1 MPPSLPAVLPIQPFT
16 RPVRGEVT
24 LPGSKSLTNRA
35 LLLAALCKDRV
46 VLTSALFSEDT
57 HLMVEALKALGFT
70 VNANADAG
78 TIEVSDQANGFKK
91 DAELFVGLA
100 GTAARFLTA
109 LCVAAPSGIYRIDG
123 IPQMRKRPM
132 KGLIDALRSLGADV
146 RCTGVEG
153 FFPLEIHAKGLR
165 GGEVAIDASE
175 SSQMLSGLLMVAPL
189 ADAPISI
196 KLSAKVREPFVQ
208 MTKNMVNQFG
218 GAADFNAVSGSW
230 EVAKKSYTFA
240 GTYAIE
246 PDATA
251 ASYFTTLPLVT
262 GGALML
268 LNLQQGL
275 QGDTQFVEVMQRVGL
290 TATSSP
296 SGLEV
301 SFAPGS
307 IRTGIS
313 ENFNEFSDT
322 FLTLAAVSPLLSGP
336 TRITGIAHSRKQ
348 ETDRVAG
355 MVRELRKL
363 GQEVDEHADGD
374 GLTITPRPLTAG
386 VEIETYGDHRFAM
399 SFGILGCHDLHGDG
413 RPWLSIKDPACC
425 AKTFPNFFDVLNSLR
440 PFLIVA
446 IDGGAASGKSSTSRA
461 LSERFNF
468 LHVDTGSYYRAITA
482 ELLRR
487 GLRTDQIDAVK
498 AALPSITLG
507 TQVDGRAARMEIGG
521 RVVPE
526 SEIRGPE
533 VTAAVSHFAAIPE
546 VRSALL
552 TYQRNQ
558 ADVAR
563 AHGFGGMVMEGR
575 DIGSIIFP
583 DAGLRLFLHADPVA
597 RAKRREL
604 EGRADAVAER
614 DRLDAT
620 RKTAPLVLASGAI
633 DIDSTYLNLEQVVD
647 KISGLITEKLG

>member
-1 MPPSLPAVLPIQPFT
+1 MPSLPAVLPIQPFT

-35 LLLAALCKDRV
+35 LLLATLCNEKV
-46 VLTSALFSEDT
+46 TLTGALFSEDT
-57 HLMVEALKALGFT
+57 HLMVEALQALGFT
-70 VNANADAG
+70 VRAHAEAG
-78 TIEVSDQANGFKK
+78 TIEVSDQANGFTKT
-91 DAELFVGLA
+91 EPISLHVGLA

-109 LCVAAPSGIYRIDG
+109 LCAAAPRGIYRIDG

-132 KGLIDALRSLGADV
+132 KGLIDALRSLGADI

-153 FFPLEIHAKGLR
+153 FFPLEIHARGLH
-165 GGEVAIDASE
+165 GGEVSIDASE
-175 SSQMLSGLLMVAPL
+175 SSQMLSALLMVAPL
-189 ADAPISI
+189 ADAPIRI
-196 KLSAKVREPFVQ
+196 KLSTKVREPFVQ

-218 GAADFNAVSGSW
+218 GAADFNAASAAW
-230 EVAKKSYTFA
+230 EVAKNPYTFSGA
-240 GTYAIE
+240 YAIE

-251 ASYFTTLPLVT
+251 ASYYAALPIVT
-262 GGALML
+262 SGSLAL
-268 LNLQQGL
+268 LNLHEGL
-275 QGDTQFVEVMQRVGL
+275 QGDTQFVEVLKRVGL
-290 TATSSP
+290 SATSS
-296 SGLEV
+296 SRGLEV
-301 SFAPGS
+301 SFTTGS
-307 IRTGIS
+307 ARTGIS

-322 FLTLAAVSPLLSGP
+322 FLTLAAISPLLTGP
-336 TRITGIAHSRKQ
+336 TTITGIAHSRKQ

-355 MVRELRKL
+355 MARELIKL
-363 GQEVDEHADGD
+363 GQDVVETEDS
-374 GLTITPRPLTAG
+374 LTITPRPLQSG

-487 GLRTDQIDAVK
+487 GLRIDQLDAVK

-507 TQVDGRAARMEIGG
+507 TQVDGRAARMEIAG

-546 VRSALL
+546 VRAALL

-558 ADVAR
+558 AEVAR
-563 AHGFGGMVMEGR
+563 AHGFRGMVMEGR
-575 DIGSIIFP
+575 DIGSVIFP
-583 DAGLRLFLHADPVA
+583 DAGLRLFLHADPEA
-597 RAKRREL
+597 RARRREL

-633 DIDSTYLNLEQVVD
+633 DIDSTYLNLEQVVE